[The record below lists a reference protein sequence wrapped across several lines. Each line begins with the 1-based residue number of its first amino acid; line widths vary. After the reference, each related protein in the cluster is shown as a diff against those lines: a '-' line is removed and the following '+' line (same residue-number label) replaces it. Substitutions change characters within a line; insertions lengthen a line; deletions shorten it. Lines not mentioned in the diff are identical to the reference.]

1 MNKNLLQQHTFVF
14 LFCKNI
20 WICILYFLCTRQQIC
35 PILLYVL
42 FRFHRTSL
50 NGMFRQDFCFLC
62 EETLMKAKC
71 HPLTI
76 DFCQSQKAILESLLC
91 HNVINF
97 FKKYTKLRNSC
108 LIIFSFEDKME
119 SSSGCHYHT
128 YFVSMA
134 ALIHFEI
141 ALQWTTEPGKYRA
154 YRAETARYYYQA
166 EPSNTEPSLTE
177 YLH

>member
-1 MNKNLLQQHTFVF
+1 M
-14 LFCKNI
+14 
-20 WICILYFLCTRQQIC
+20 YFLCQIC
-35 PILLYVL
+35 PPYYVL
-42 FRFHRTSL
+42 FRFQRTSL

-141 ALQWTTEPGKYRA
+141 ALQMKCDFWTQIKNFCAVLVTQGIRA
-154 YRAETARYYYQA
+154 NGFKFAQ
-166 EPSNTEPSLTE
+166 
-177 YLH
+177 